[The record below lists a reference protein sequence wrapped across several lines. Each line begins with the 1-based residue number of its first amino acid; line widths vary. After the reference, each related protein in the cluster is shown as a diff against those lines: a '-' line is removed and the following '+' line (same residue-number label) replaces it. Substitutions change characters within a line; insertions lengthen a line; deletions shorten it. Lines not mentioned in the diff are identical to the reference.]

1 MSPSPTGTENGKIGP
16 GRRWNKPSR
25 PKNGKNRPRR
35 RKNDRARPETG
46 KNGPRRG
53 TKCSRRSTGWTVRS
67 KKGSDSDINED
78 PRANIVGP
86 GIRKTAAAYSPT
98 WWGSTIG
105 DGGLNFSVRN
115 GKRWY
120 PAAIATA
127 IYYLREII
135 NAALLSAINASFVF
149 THTLS
154 ALQLHSRLQFPA
166 QERFRAISTGR
177 LRTLLPVH
185 LLPINVVVSH
195 DPIRKSHLGDGFAL
209 RCFQRLS

>member
-1 MSPSPTGTENGKIGP
+1 MERSGRFSRLHRTRTHNGQGRALVPTTNKKVRPDSIQSDL
-16 GRRWNKPSR
+16 RR
-25 PKNGKNRPRR
+25 
-35 RKNDRARPETG
+35 
-46 KNGPRRG
+46 
-53 TKCSRRSTGWTVRS
+53 
-67 KKGSDSDINED
+67 
-78 PRANIVGP
+78 
-86 GIRKTAAAYSPT
+86 TAAAYSPT

-195 DPIRKSHLGDGFAL
+195 DPVRKSHLEDGFAL

>member
-1 MSPSPTGTENGKIGP
+1 MIRAEGTNEGNRNKRSGPTNRWSGKQ
-16 GRRWNKPSR
+16 
-25 PKNGKNRPRR
+25 
-35 RKNDRARPETG
+35 
-46 KNGPRRG
+46 
-53 TKCSRRSTGWTVRS
+53 
-67 KKGSDSDINED
+67 KGS
-78 PRANIVGP
+78 A
-86 GIRKTAAAYSPT
+86 GIIQSSLRRTAAAYSPT

-127 IYYLREII
+127 IYYLREIYTRYFL
-135 NAALLSAINASFVF
+135 AGD
-149 THTLS
+149 TLF
-154 ALQLHSRLQFPA
+154 HFRRQFPT

-177 LRTLLPVH
+177 LKTLLPLH

>member
-1 MSPSPTGTENGKIGP
+1 MPFPSPKTVDHRTSTTSPSPIGPENGKIGP
-16 GRRWNKPSR
+16 GRW
-25 PKNGKNRPRR
+25 KNNASGPEKGENGPGREGDTLSWHKIGGNRPRR
-35 RKNDRARPETG
+35 E
-46 KNGPRRG
+46 

-86 GIRKTAAAYSPT
+86 GIRRTAAAYSPT

-149 THTLS
+149 THTIGV
-154 ALQLHSRLQFPA
+154 ATPFPA
-166 QERFRAISTGR
+166 SISCSGK
-177 LRTLLPVH
+177 
-185 LLPINVVVSH
+185 IS
-195 DPIRKSHLGDGFAL
+195 GY
-209 RCFQRLS
+209 